1 MTGNDQKSAWEHHL
15 GVGTINFCDL
25 GCPGMY
31 SGVLE
36 GDFHVD
42 SHNPKVGHGGENFKN
57 FRKVSKVTK
66 VHVMTGNDQ
75 QSVWDHH
82 LGVGTMIVGPRRV

>member
-1 MTGNDQKSAWEHHL
+1 M
-15 GVGTINFCDL
+15 GVETVHFGDL
-25 GCPGMY
+25 GRPGRY
-31 SGVLE
+31 SGVHE

-42 SHNPKVGHGGENFKN
+42 SQNPKVGHGGENFEN

-66 VHVMTGNDQ
+66 VYVMNGNDQ

-82 LGVGTMIVGPRRV
+82 LGVGTVIVGPRRV